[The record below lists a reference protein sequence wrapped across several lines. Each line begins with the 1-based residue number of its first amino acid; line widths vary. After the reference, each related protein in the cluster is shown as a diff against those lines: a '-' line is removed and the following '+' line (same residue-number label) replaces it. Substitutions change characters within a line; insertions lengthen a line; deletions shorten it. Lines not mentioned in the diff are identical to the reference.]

1 MLRWPR
7 SSSSTIRG
15 RQGHRSG
22 CCTQRAA
29 GNDEKPV
36 RRPAALM
43 SLTMLVEDEGRN
55 YYTAAEYTGWLEDVG
70 FREVQ
75 RHSVDVP
82 GSNGILIAR
91 KP

>member
-1 MLRWPR
+1 
-7 SSSSTIRG
+7 
-15 RQGHRSG
+15 
-22 CCTQRAA
+22 
-29 GNDEKPV
+29 
-36 RRPAALM
+36 M

-55 YYTAAEYTGWLEDVG
+55 YTAAEYTGWLEDVG